1 MSDYGGFGAI
11 VKEAKVLAENPPPV
25 VACPKCGYLLQVNSA
40 GMKSCPMG
48 HWREG

>member
-11 VKEAKVLAENPPPV
+11 IKEARVLAENPPPV
-25 VACPKCGYLLQVNSA
+25 VACPRCGTVLQTNSA
-40 GMKSCPMG
+40 GVKNCPMG